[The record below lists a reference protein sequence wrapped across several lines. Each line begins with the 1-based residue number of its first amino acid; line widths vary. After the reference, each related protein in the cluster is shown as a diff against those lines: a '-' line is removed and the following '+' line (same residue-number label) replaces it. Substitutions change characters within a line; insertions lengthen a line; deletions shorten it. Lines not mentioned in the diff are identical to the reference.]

1 MIKKIEKNKDLSK
14 IKEEILNL
22 KKSLINFNFQKSTGQ
37 LEKTAIIRKTRR
49 NIAQLKTQYKQV
61 LIKQGAKNA

>member
-1 MIKKIEKNKDLSK
+1 MKKKIDKSKDMNK

-37 LEKTAIIRKTRR
+37 LEKTHSISKTKKD
-49 NIAQLKTQYKQV
+49 IARLKMK
-61 LIKQGAKNA
+61 ISSINGDNDA